1 MHLYVKIVG
10 SVIASSILNGVEIA
24 HLLPYKPCELSGLFP
39 LWMSMCSSL
48 ALSLFLLSVSLH
60 PFGFFHTFTF
70 TRWCPP
76 LLSRAC
82 IVMLVVMGCIC
93 ASVYPQW
100 LQSKITPVM
109 HAGCEWWFSAHRGT
123 ISQTQPLKPLHSFSA
138 CLSVSRN
145 ICLLIKVC
153 LHSTVCLAD
162 GYIKKYSYVLTSCVA
177 WWFSANLLLIKQERQ
192 EWSCTVQ
199 KEECLYTSMYKYL
212 DPFVF

>member
-1 MHLYVKIVG
+1 
-10 SVIASSILNGVEIA
+10 
-24 HLLPYKPCELSGLFP
+24 
-39 LWMSMCSSL
+39 MCSSL

-76 LLSRAC
+76 LPHEHVC
-82 IVMLVVMGCIC
+82 VGVIVMLVVMGCIC

-100 LQSKITPVM
+100 LQSKITSVM

-162 GYIKKYSYVLTSCVA
+162 GYIKKILLCSHLLCCLVVFSKPVTDKTRKARMKLYSPERGI
-177 WWFSANLLLIKQERQ
+177 LI
-192 EWSCTVQ
+192 
-199 KEECLYTSMYKYL
+199 YKY
-212 DPFVF
+212 V

>member
-1 MHLYVKIVG
+1 MVLKLPICCLINPV
-10 SVIASSILNGVEIA
+10 SSLDSFHCECPCVA
-24 HLLPYKPCELSGLFP
+24 HLLFLYFYFQFLYTLLVSFIHSHSHADAHPCSHEHV
-39 LWMSMCSSL
+39 C
-48 ALSLFLLSVSLH
+48 VEV
-60 PFGFFHTFTF
+60 
-70 TRWCPP
+70 
-76 LLSRAC
+76 